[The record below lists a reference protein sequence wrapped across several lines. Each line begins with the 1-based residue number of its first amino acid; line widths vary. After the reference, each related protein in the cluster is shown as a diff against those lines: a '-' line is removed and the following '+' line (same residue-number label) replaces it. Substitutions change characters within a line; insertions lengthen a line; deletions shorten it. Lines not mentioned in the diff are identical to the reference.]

1 MQPVSVAGVGSY
13 LPETLVGLDFFFDG
27 AEPTDPMIT
36 SPVLG
41 PPRLRHH
48 VAPDERAS
56 EMIERAARPLLD
68 RLGVAPADIDILMT
82 NVLVPDELF
91 TGCGAET
98 AQRLGCAP
106 EWMIDLHNT
115 GCASFAYMIKLATAL
130 IGTGQARSALLA
142 NVQNAAGQVLSQSRI
157 RTLPH
162 AMTPGDGCGVA
173 YLAAGQWSPVLGSRT
188 RNIPSAARDLWVAAP
203 DGRKYWE
210 PGEGQID
217 IQFDGTKT
225 QQTLVLGNSVV
236 PEVVR
241 ELCEDIQVEVGD
253 IDLLITN
260 QPNRIFLRNWREALG
275 IGPERHVDTFDTL
288 GNLYGAGIPVTLD
301 HALRGGRIK
310 PGDLV
315 VVAGFAH
322 AGDFA
327 ATSAFRWLAHT

>member
-1 MQPVSVAGVGSY
+1 MQPVSVAGVGCY
-13 LPETLVGLDFFFDG
+13 LPETVVGLDFFFG
-27 AEPTDPMIT
+27 NEPTDPMII
-36 SPVLG
+36 SPVVG
-41 PPRLRHH
+41 PPRLRRH

-68 RLGVAPADIDILMT
+68 RLGVTPAEIDILMT

-115 GCASFAYMIKLATAL
+115 GCASFAYMIKMATAL
-130 IGTGQARSALLA
+130 ISTGQARSALLA
-142 NVQNAAGQVLSQSRI
+142 NVQNAAGQVFGQSRI

-173 YLAAGQWSPVLGSRT
+173 YLSAGERSPVLGSRT
-188 RNIPSAARDLWVAAP
+188 RNTPSVARDLWVAAP

-217 IQFDGTKT
+217 IHFDCTKT
-225 QQTLVLGNSVV
+225 QQTLALGNSVV

-241 ELCEDIQVEVGD
+241 ELCQDIQVGLDD
-253 IDLLITN
+253 IDVLITN
-260 QPNRIFLRNWREALG
+260 QPNRIFLRNWRDALG
-275 IGPERHVDTFDTL
+275 IGPDRHMDTFDLL

-301 HALRGGRIK
+301 HALRSGRIK
-310 PGDLV
+310 QNDLV
-315 VVAGFAH
+315 VVVGFAH

-327 ATSAFRWLAHT
+327 AASAFRWLAKT